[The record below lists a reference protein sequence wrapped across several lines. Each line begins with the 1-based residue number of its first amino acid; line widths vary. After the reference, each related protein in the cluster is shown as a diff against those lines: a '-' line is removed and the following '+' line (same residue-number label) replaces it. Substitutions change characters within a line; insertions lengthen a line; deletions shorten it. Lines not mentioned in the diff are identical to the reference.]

1 MNPPQVYM
9 CSPSWTLLPPP
20 SPLGRPSAL
29 ANTFLKERSWRTWAT
44 WFQNLLESKQP
55 SRQCRIDKYV
65 CVSHSV
71 TFNSLWPPR
80 TVAHQAPLWNSP
92 GKNTGVYSHS
102 LLQGIFPTQGSN
114 LDLLLHCRQFLYHLS
129 HEGSPRIGKYAQ
141 PMKHSRNRCSYIRP
155 INFQPKE
162 KG

>member
-1 MNPPQVYM
+1 M
-9 CSPSWTLLPPP
+9 
-20 SPLGRPSAL
+20 
-29 ANTFLKERSWRTWAT
+29 
-44 WFQNLLESKQP
+44 
-55 SRQCRIDKYV
+55 

-71 TFNSLWPPR
+71 MFNSLWPPR

-129 HEGSPRIGKYAQ
+129 HEGSPRIVSMHNQWNTLEIDTHTYDQLIFNQRRKG
-141 PMKHSRNRCSYIRP
+141 SLFRNEPEIIGRP
-155 INFQPKE
+155 SAKKKKKERKPQSISHTIYLCILIFISISNSLVVYWDPSSCTVQPK
-162 KG
+162 